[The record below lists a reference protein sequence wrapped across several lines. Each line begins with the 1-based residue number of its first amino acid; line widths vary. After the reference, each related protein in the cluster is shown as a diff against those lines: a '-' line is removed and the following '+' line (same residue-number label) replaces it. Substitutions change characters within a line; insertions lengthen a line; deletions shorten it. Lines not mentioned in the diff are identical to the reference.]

1 MLRVIALAVVTMVSV
16 ATQAAL
22 PPAVFGGRSLLNA
35 HNAYPEDGQWRDRL
49 DRAVATGQFP
59 IVIEQDVAFAPGRR
73 PGEQSVLSHD
83 VVLDGGEPSLHEH
96 FFTRVRPIM
105 EPALRAGLRERWPL
119 FVLHL
124 DFKTNETAHHRAV
137 WDLLRQHEEW
147 LTTAPAAA
155 DASQV
160 SAFKPG
166 PLLVLTENGADQE
179 TDFSSW
185 AAAHGSHLLFGSIPG
200 PEVARSDDP
209 AERARLMLNAS
220 PAALVPAAATSY
232 RRWVN
237 FPWMAVEAG
246 GPTNAGP
253 WTRDDER
260 RLEQIVDYTHGQG
273 LLIRFYTL
281 NGHTAARNQGWT
293 ASYNF
298 GSLDAVRMRWRAAIR
313 SGVDLIATDQYEELA
328 AVLRATRR

>member
-1 MLRVIALAVVTMVSV
+1 MLRVIALAAVAMVS
-16 ATQAAL
+16 AAMQAAL
-22 PPAVFGGRSLLNA
+22 PPAILGGRSLLNA
-35 HNAYPEDGQWRDRL
+35 HNAYPEKGQWHDRL
-49 DRAVATGQFP
+49 DRAVATGQLP
-59 IVIEQDVAFAPGRR
+59 IVIEQDVAFAPGNR
-73 PGEQSVLSHD
+73 PEDRSVVSHE
-83 VVLDGGEPSLHEH
+83 VVLDGSEPSLNQH
-96 FFTRVRPIM
+96 FFKRMRPII

-147 LTTAPAAA
+147 LTMAPAGP

-166 PLLVLTENGADQE
+166 PLLVLTENGTDQE

-200 PEVARSDDP
+200 PAVPQSDDP
-209 AERARLMLNAS
+209 VERARLMLNAP

-237 FPWMAVEAG
+237 FPWMAVEEG
-246 GPTNAGP
+246 GPTKAGP
-253 WTRDDER
+253 WTTDDER
-260 RLEQIVDYTHGQG
+260 RLKQIVDYAHGQG

-313 SGVDLIATDQYEELA
+313 NGVDLIATDQYEELA
-328 AVLRATRR
+328 AVLQATRQ